1 MLDSRLPTTLELI
14 PGAPARFADMA
25 RAVTT
30 NCVQTRK
37 CAGTYPA

>member
-1 MLDSRLPTTLELI
+1 MFDSRLPTTLELI
-14 PGAPARFADMA
+14 PCAPARFADMA